1 MADEVNTPEVPA
13 APLPTDGASTEQVA
27 GTETPANA
35 PAPAADGDNRL
46 YGGKY
51 KTVEE
56 LENAHKSLQ
65 GEYTRV
71 TQGRGTPPVQEPQG
85 GADTRPGYE
94 NPAGQPDG
102 SGEPL
107 FDEQT
112 QAALDANYWAN
123 REKEKAAEFVRKHKE
138 ELADPVLDG
147 TVRRLLAEAREKGEY
162 LEQEAAL
169 DRAKKLVEE
178 RVKPKAEEARQEG
191 FEQGNEL
198 ARDKEKLGAIGEGA
212 PRENVDATKLKA
224 EEFAQFK
231 GLPRSYE

>member
-147 TVRRLLAEAREKGEY
+147 TVRRLLAEAREKGDTWSRKPPSIEPKS
-162 LEQEAAL
+162 LL
-169 DRAKKLVEE
+169 KNVSNRRLKKPDRKGLSKAMSWPGIRKNSAQSAKEH
-178 RVKPKAEEARQEG
+178 RVKTLMP
-191 FEQGNEL
+191 
-198 ARDKEKLGAIGEGA
+198 
-212 PRENVDATKLKA
+212 P
-224 EEFAQFK
+224 
-231 GLPRSYE
+231 S